1 MIKELSITAVL
12 VAGALVTFFLFR
24 KKQNSNKVVLSEE
37 IIDSELKITQIVEFF
52 KSLELKQKRDVPFV
66 AKGDCE
72 EFRKMFGGSFPKKK
86 EGYVT
91 LFLGV
96 YNEEKGTIDN
106 HKLIHAK
113 TVDSETQQMLGDEN
127 LVVLQ

>member
-37 IIDSELKITQIVEFF
+37 TIDSELKITQIVEFF

-66 AKGDCE
+66 ANGDCE
-72 EFRKMFGGSFPKKK
+72 EFRKMCGGSFPKKK

-96 YNEEKGTIDN
+96 DNEEKGAIDY

-113 TVDSETQQMLGDEN
+113 TVDSETQQMLGNEN